1 MGRKRG
7 NGEGSV
13 YRPKDGRWVGQ
24 YLVYAA
30 RGPIRPERFA
40 QPVLELLV

>member
-1 MGRKRG
+1 MARKRG

-13 YRPKDGRWVGQ
+13 YRRKDGHWIGQ
-24 YLVYAA
+24 YLVYTAG
-30 RGPIRPERFA
+30 GPIRPESFA